1 MMEMERMVMAKV
13 TGRLVPFLILCYLLA
28 YLDRVNV
35 GFAAL
40 TMNDDLGFS
49 PTVFGWGAGIFF
61 FGYFLFEVPSN
72 LLLDKFGAR
81 RWIARIMISWGL
93 ISTAMILVRGEQSF
107 YAIRFLLGVAEA
119 GFFPGIIYFLTIW
132 FPNEYRARMVG
143 LFMIAVPLSSLIGAP
158 LSGAILDAM
167 DDVAGLAGWQWLFI
181 VEGLPTLAVGVAVL
195 LWLTDRPAQAH
206 WLSSEERDWLE
217 RRLAAERSEREKVR
231 VYRVRE
237 SLRDPWVLLL
247 GLLYFCIVVSLY
259 GVGFWMPQMLEGL
272 GSFTNLDVGLL
283 TAVPYGFAA
292 VCMVLWGQ
300 RSDRTGERRWHLA
313 ATLLLGS
320 VGFLLVAASDTLALK
335 MIGLCM
341 AAVGIYA
348 GFGPFWS
355 LPSLFL
361 TGTAAAAGIA
371 LINSIGNLGGFA
383 GPYLI
388 GWLKETSGAFQSGL
402 TVLGIALASGGL
414 LALGLGARILA
425 RHAVRSGIERRHG
438 DADLPGVG
446 R

>member
-1 MMEMERMVMAKV
+1 MTEMERVVIAKV
-13 TGRLVPFLILCYLLA
+13 TRRLVPFLILCYFLA
-28 YLDRVNV
+28 YLDRVNL

-72 LLLDKFGAR
+72 LLLDRFGAR

-93 ISTAMILVRGEQSF
+93 ISTAMILVRGEQGF

-119 GFFPGIIYFLTIW
+119 GFFPGIIYFLTTW
-132 FPNEYRARMVG
+132 FPNAYRARVVG

-158 LSGAILDAM
+158 LSGEILDAM

-181 VEGLPTLAVGVAVL
+181 LEGLPSVAVGIAVL
-195 LWLTDRPAQAH
+195 LWLTDRPDQAQ
-206 WLSSEERDWLE
+206 WLSAEERDWLE
-217 RRLAAERSEREKVR
+217 GRLATERNQREKVR
-231 VYRVRE
+231 VYGVWE
-237 SLRDPWVLLL
+237 SLRDPSVLLL
-247 GLLYFCIVVSLY
+247 GLLYFCIVVGLY
-259 GVGFWMPQMLEGL
+259 GVGFWMPQILEGL
-272 GSFTNLDVGLL
+272 GSFTNLEVGLL
-283 TAVPYGFAA
+283 TAIPYGFAA
-292 VCMVLWGQ
+292 VCMMLWG
-300 RSDRTGERRWHLA
+300 RHSDRAGERHWHLA
-313 ATLLLGS
+313 AALLLGS
-320 VGFLLVAASDTLALK
+320 VGFVLVGASDDLLLK
-335 MIGLCM
+335 MVGLCM

-348 GFGPFWS
+348 GLGPFWS

-388 GWLKETSGAFQSGL
+388 GWLKQASGGFQSGL
-402 TVLGIALASGGL
+402 TALGAA
-414 LALGLGARILA
+414 LALGGIIALVLGARILA
-425 RHAVRSGIERRHG
+425 RHAVAR
-438 DADLPGVG
+438 
-446 R
+446 